1 MQDEI
6 HRPVLLSEVIEN
18 LIKKGDEVFLDAT
31 LGCGGHSLEILRRFP
46 KVTVIGMDV
55 DDEELDVAK
64 ERLKQFEKR
73 VTILKENFRNMD
85 KAILDLGIKKVDAIL
100 LDLGLSSFQL
110 KAKRGFSFLEDSFL
124 DMRMDLDQQ
133 LKAYDVINRYP
144 FEKLLKVIRDYGEEE
159 DAEEIVRRI
168 IERRRKAPIETA
180 RELSKIVEEVK
191 GKRGRIHPATKV
203 FQSIRI
209 EVNRELD
216 NLREGL
222 KKSLMILRAGGRVG
236 VITFHSLEDRTVKDF
251 FKNEKAFVVVT
262 KKPIRPKP
270 SEIAENPRAR
280 SAKLR
285 IAERR
290 GNRG

>member
-31 LGCGGHSLEILRRFP
+31 LGCGGHSVEILRRFP
-46 KVTVIGMDV
+46 EVRVIGMDV
-55 DDEELDVAK
+55 DDEELDVARQ
-64 ERLKQFEKR
+64 RLKEFEKR

-85 KAILDLGIKKVDAIL
+85 RAILDLGIKEVHAIL

-110 KAKRGFSFLEDSFL
+110 RAKRGFSFLEDSFL
-124 DMRMDLDQQ
+124 DMRMDLDQP
-133 LKAYDVINRYP
+133 LKAYDVINSYP
-144 FEKLLKVIRDYGEEE
+144 FEKLLRVIRDYGEEE
-159 DAEEIVRRI
+159 DAEKIVRKI
-168 IERRRKAPIETA
+168 LEKRRKGPIETSL
-180 RELSKIVEEVK
+180 ELSKIVEEIK
-191 GKRGRIHPATKV
+191 GRRGRIHPATKV
-203 FQSIRI
+203 FQAVRI

-222 KKSLMILRAGGRVG
+222 KKSLRILGAGGRIG
-236 VITFHSLEDRTVKDF
+236 VITFHSLEDRIVKDF
-251 FKNEKAFVVVT
+251 FKNEKAFAVVT

-290 GNRG
+290 